1 MTARRI
7 LAVAA
12 TSGAALVL
20 TGLGAAPAS
29 AHGSLTSPLSRTSAC
44 GAEGQYAAT
53 AACQAAVQAS
63 GPQAVSQWDNLRVPN
78 VAGRDREVIPDG
90 RLCSGGIDTYRGLD
104 LARPDW
110 PATRVSAGSAFTFTY
125 RGTIPHKG
133 TFKLYVTRDG
143 YQPSQPLRWGDLEAQ
158 PFQSFTDPE
167 LRNGSYQMAGAMPAA
182 KSGRHVIYA
191 IWQNTDTPDTYYSCS
206 DVDFGGESAPDQ
218 NQPVP
223 GARGA
228 VAAQPETDVRT
239 VPIAERSSKLFLPIA
254 GGGAALLL
262 AVLALIVVRR
272 RRI

>member
-1 MTARRI
+1 MTARRT

-12 TSGAALVL
+12 TSGAALLL
-20 TGLGAAPAS
+20 TGLGATPAS
-29 AHGSLTSPLSRTSAC
+29 AHGSLTSPVSRTSAC

-143 YQPSQPLRWGDLEAQ
+143 YQPSQPLRWDDLEAQ

-206 DVDFGGESAPDQ
+206 DVDFGGEPATDQ
-218 NQPVP
+218 NRPVP
-223 GARGA
+223 GARDA

-239 VPIAERSSKLFLPIA
+239 VPIADRSSKLLLPIT
-254 GGGAALLL
+254 GGAAALLL

-272 RRI
+272 RRA